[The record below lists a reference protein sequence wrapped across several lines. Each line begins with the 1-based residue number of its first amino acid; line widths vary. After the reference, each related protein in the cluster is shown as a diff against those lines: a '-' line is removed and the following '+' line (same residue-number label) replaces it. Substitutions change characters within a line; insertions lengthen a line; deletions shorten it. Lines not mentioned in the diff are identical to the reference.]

1 MLAPADCRTLD
12 LPNISRAV
20 EETNLVV
27 PALFNTIEQSEFST
41 WIRES
46 PSFFAFYF
54 ILLFH
59 TVGLSLVVGSNAVL
73 DLRILGVATSLPLK
87 PLKRLFA
94 IGWTGLGINAAT
106 GILLLIGYPT
116 KALTNPVFY
125 AKLSFIA
132 LAVVFMYRMKLLFD
146 DGTLSEATVI
156 ARGKTVAVLSLTFW
170 VCAISAGR
178 LLSETYKYLNY
189 HQYLMKQGS

>member
-1 MLAPADCRTLD
+1 VL
-12 LPNISRAV
+12 
-20 EETNLVV
+20 EETNVVV
-27 PALFNTIEQSEFST
+27 PAFFNTIEQSEFST

-46 PSFFAFYF
+46 PSLFAFYF

-59 TVGLSLVVGSNAVL
+59 TVGLSLVVGANAVV
-73 DLRILGVATSLPLK
+73 DLRVLGVASSLPLK
-87 PLKRLFA
+87 PLKRLFR
-94 IGWTGLGINAAT
+94 IGWTGLAINVT
-106 GILLLIGYPT
+106 SGILLLTAYPT

-125 AKLSFIA
+125 FKLLFIG

-146 DGTLSEATVI
+146 DASLSESALIT
-156 ARGKTVAVLSLTFW
+156 RGKTVAMLSLTFW

-189 HQYLMKQGS
+189 HQYLMKTTGS

>member
-1 MLAPADCRTLD
+1 
-12 LPNISRAV
+12 
-20 EETNLVV
+20 LVV
-27 PALFNTIEQSEFST
+27 PAFFNTIEQSDFST

-59 TVGLSLVVGSNAVL
+59 TIGLALVVGSNAVL
-73 DLRILGVATSLPLK
+73 DLRILGVASSLPLK

-94 IGWTGLGINAAT
+94 IGWTGLGINIAT
-106 GILLLIGYPT
+106 GVLLLIGYPT
-116 KALTNPVFY
+116 KALTNPIFY
-125 AKLSFIA
+125 FKLSFIA
-132 LAVVFMYRMKLLFD
+132 LAVVFMFRLKRLFD
-146 DGTLSEATVI
+146 DASLSDDTVI
-156 ARGKTVAVLSLTFW
+156 ARGKSVAVLSLTFW

-189 HQYLMKQGS
+189 HQYLMKLGS